1 MILPVCDKKYNS
13 DESDSSN
20 EETDKESTATR
31 DHGTPTM
38 QTEQMII

>member
-13 DESDSSN
+13 DEGDHSN
-20 EETDKESTATR
+20 EETEEESTATR

-38 QTEQMII
+38 QIGQMII